1 MPESNEPPITKQD
14 LMEMKAGISQDLI
27 EMEARLEQRLLDRVQ
42 EMVRDAQT
50 EILRGFE
57 RFSRAQDIRLRKIEA
72 DYSNLNTSE
81 TIRIG
86 MLEERVTSIEQ
97 KLIGGISPHPPH

>member
-1 MPESNEPPITKQD
+1 MPDPSEQPASKQD
-14 LMEMKAGISQDLI
+14 LIQ
-27 EMEARLEQRLLDRVQ
+27 MEARLKDTVQ

-57 RFSRAQDIRLRKIEA
+57 RFSRAHDIRLRKLEA

-86 MLEERVTSIEQ
+86 MLEERVTSIER
-97 KLIGGISPHPPH
+97 KMILDPPRPQ